1 MKVAPAIRAA
11 TLVLVD
17 DDDFVRL
24 SLARA
29 LDRSGAF
36 TVIPAE
42 HGARALE
49 ILERETVDAL
59 LTDLQMPVMDGLTLL
74 GRLLER
80 GRRLPVAVMTGHTL
94 TPELRARLERYGIA
108 ATFTKPIE
116 IAFLVDELQRRLHP
130 ATVGRIAGITLFGF
144 LQLLEVEQKTGLV
157 VVHSGGRQGRLYF
170 DAGALVHAE
179 TRGHDGVQALYEIV
193 AWPDPRLEIFYERR
207 TRKRTVAEPLQHA
220 LMEAARLL
228 DEDAAAGTTA
238 AAPAAPEPAAA
249 GPEGAAGM
257 GSAGGAGGA
266 GSAGNAGGAGG
277 GGGAGGAAL
286 PADERIEGV
295 LAAAMQVPGAL
306 GVALVDG
313 ASGMTLAAAGGSP
326 LLDLDLAGGAAAD
339 LLRAQVRV
347 LAALGLRDTVED
359 VMVTL
364 GTQYHLLRFLG
375 PEQTALLYFVLDR
388 ERGNLGLARRRLAD
402 LARRLAG

>member
-1 MKVAPAIRAA
+1 MTVAPAMRPA
-11 TLVLVD
+11 TLLLVD

-36 TVIPAE
+36 TAIPAE

-49 ILERETVDAL
+49 ILEREAVDAL

-80 GRRLPVAVMTGHTL
+80 GKQLPVAVMTGHTL
-94 TPELRARLERYGIA
+94 TPELRARLARYGIA

-130 ATVGRIAGITLFGF
+130 ATVGRITGITLFGF

-157 VVHSGGRQGRLYF
+157 VVHGGGRGGRAGRGGREGRLYF

-179 TRGHDGVQALYEIV
+179 TRGREGVEALYEIV

-228 DEDAAAGTTA
+228 DERAAAGAPVPA
-238 AAPAAPEPAAA
+238 ATAPEPAAPA
-249 GPEGAAGM
+249 PEGAR
-257 GSAGGAGGA
+257 GA
-266 GSAGNAGGAGG
+266 
-277 GGGAGGAAL
+277 GGAGGAAL
-286 PADERIEGV
+286 PADERIEAA
-295 LAAAMQVPGAL
+295 LAGAMQVPGAL

-313 ASGMTLAAAGGSP
+313 ASGLTLAAAGGSP
-326 LLDLDLAGGAAAD
+326 MLDLDLAGGAAAD
-339 LLRAQVRV
+339 LLRAKLRV

-364 GTQYHLLRFLG
+364 GKQYHLLRFLG
-375 PEQTALLYFVLDR
+375 PEQTAFLYLVLDR

-402 LARRLAG
+402 LAQRLAR